1 MEFEWVFRST
11 YPSVLRTTYLVLH
24 DRGRAEEV
32 TQDAFL
38 RLYER
43 WRGVPIEHPQA
54 WVRRVAV
61 RAAVR
66 AAQRTRLRTAPP
78 PTRSAP
84 RGTTCPDVDLARAV
98 AALPPQQRAA
108 VALFYLD
115 DLPVEDV
122 AYHLGVSTSTV
133 KQHLFRARSRL
144 ASLLSETME
153 VSMTPIDERLRIG
166 LAATPTTWCLTS
178 TTS

>member
-1 MEFEWVFRST
+1 VEFERIFRAT
-11 YPSVLRTTYLVLH
+11 YPSVLRTTFLVLH
-24 DRGRAEEV
+24 DRGRAEDV

-43 WRGVPIEHPQA
+43 WRGVSAIEHPQA

-66 AAQRTRLRTAPP
+66 AAQQARLRTAPLP
-78 PTRSAP
+78 DDEGPTWDDV
-84 RGTTCPDVDLARAV
+84 PDVDLARAV
-98 AALPPQQRAA
+98 SALAPQQRAA

-122 AYHLGVSTSTV
+122 ARHLGVSTSTV

-144 ASLLSETME
+144 ASLLSEPVE
-153 VSMTPIDERLRIG
+153 VSHD
-166 LAATPTTWCLTS
+166 AD
-178 TTS
+178 

>member
-1 MEFEWVFRST
+1 MRTSERVEFERIFRAT
-11 YPSVLRTTYLVLH
+11 YPSVLRTTFLVLH
-24 DRGRAEEV
+24 DRGRAEDV

-43 WRGVPIEHPQA
+43 WRGVSAIEHPQA

-66 AAQRTRLRTAPP
+66 AAQQARLRTAPLP
-78 PTRSAP
+78 DDERPTWDDV
-84 RGTTCPDVDLARAV
+84 PDVDLARAV
-98 AALPPQQRAA
+98 AALAPQQRAA

-122 AYHLGVSTSTV
+122 ARHLGVSTSTV

-144 ASLLSETME
+144 ASLLSESVE
-153 VSMTPIDERLRIG
+153 VSHD
-166 LAATPTTWCLTS
+166 AD
-178 TTS
+178 